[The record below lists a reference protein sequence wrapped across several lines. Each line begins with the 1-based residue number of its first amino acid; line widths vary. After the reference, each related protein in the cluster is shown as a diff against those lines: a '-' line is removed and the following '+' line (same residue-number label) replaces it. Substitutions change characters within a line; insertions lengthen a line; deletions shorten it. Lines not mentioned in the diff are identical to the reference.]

1 MRLDKSDIRYVIDY
15 IKYIF
20 FIIMALYSKVFK
32 CFILFHSK
40 ASKNMNYWLSST
52 ACAKNFILVDIL
64 FWIII
69 VFLFDSQMLRKL
81 QLILSKMQMDLKGY
95 MLSLKRKNMLFITK
109 YIRKR
114 DVYEKKIEV

>member
-52 ACAKNFILVDIL
+52 ACAKNFIFPWLFFIL
-64 FWIII
+64 LGSNPII
-69 VFLFDSQMLRKL
+69 FFNALEYACEDS
-81 QLILSKMQMDLKGY
+81 
-95 MLSLKRKNMLFITK
+95 
-109 YIRKR
+109 
-114 DVYEKKIEV
+114 

>member
-1 MRLDKSDIRYVIDY
+1 MQLDKSDGRYTTYY

-81 QLILSKMQMDLKGY
+81 QLILSKMQMD
-95 MLSLKRKNMLFITK
+95 F
-109 YIRKR
+109 
-114 DVYEKKIEV
+114 

>member
-1 MRLDKSDIRYVIDY
+1 MRLDKSDGRYVIDY

-20 FIIMALYSKVFK
+20 FIIIVLFSRVFK

-81 QLILSKMQMDLKGY
+81 QLILSKMQMD
-95 MLSLKRKNMLFITK
+95 F
-109 YIRKR
+109 
-114 DVYEKKIEV
+114 

>member
-32 CFILFHSK
+32 CFILFYSK

-81 QLILSKMQMDLKGY
+81 QLILSKMQMD
-95 MLSLKRKNMLFITK
+95 F
-109 YIRKR
+109 
-114 DVYEKKIEV
+114 

>member
-81 QLILSKMQMDLKGY
+81 QLILSKMQMLYAIIKKKEYAFYHQIYKKKGC
-95 MLSLKRKNMLFITK
+95 L
-109 YIRKR
+109 
-114 DVYEKKIEV
+114 

>member
-1 MRLDKSDIRYVIDY
+1 
-15 IKYIF
+15 
-20 FIIMALYSKVFK
+20 MALYSKVFK

-81 QLILSKMQMDLKGY
+81 QLIVSKMQMD
-95 MLSLKRKNMLFITK
+95 F
-109 YIRKR
+109 
-114 DVYEKKIEV
+114 

>member
-52 ACAKNFILVDIL
+52 ACAKNLLVDIL

-81 QLILSKMQMDLKGY
+81 QLILSKMQMD
-95 MLSLKRKNMLFITK
+95 F
-109 YIRKR
+109 
-114 DVYEKKIEV
+114 

>member
-1 MRLDKSDIRYVIDY
+1 MRLDKSDGRYVIDY

-20 FIIMALYSKVFK
+20 FIIIVLFPKVFK

-40 ASKNMNYWLSST
+40 ASENMNYWLSGT
-52 ACAKNFILVDIL
+52 ACTNNFTLVDIL

-81 QLILSKMQMDLKGY
+81 QLILSKMQMD
-95 MLSLKRKNMLFITK
+95 F
-109 YIRKR
+109 
-114 DVYEKKIEV
+114 

>member
-1 MRLDKSDIRYVIDY
+1 
-15 IKYIF
+15 
-20 FIIMALYSKVFK
+20 MALYSKVFK

-52 ACAKNFILVDIL
+52 AWAQNFILVDIL

-81 QLILSKMQMDLKGY
+81 QLILSKMQMD
-95 MLSLKRKNMLFITK
+95 F
-109 YIRKR
+109 
-114 DVYEKKIEV
+114 

>member
-20 FIIMALYSKVFK
+20 FIIIALYSKVFK

-64 FWIII
+64 FWILLSFCLIRKCYENYSLFCRKCKWISKRLYAII
-69 VFLFDSQMLRKL
+69 
-81 QLILSKMQMDLKGY
+81 
-95 MLSLKRKNMLFITK
+95 KRKEYAFYHQI
-109 YIRKR
+109 Y
-114 DVYEKKIEV
+114 KKKGCL